1 MIDLTV
7 GTLALLVGW
16 GTLVG
21 LDLVS
26 VPQGLL
32 ARPLVAA
39 SVAGWLL
46 GDTETGLRVG
56 ALLELF
62 ALDVLP
68 VGASRYPEYG
78 PAAIGATFLAV
89 GLPSASGL
97 GVGVVWG
104 LVVALVAG
112 YSLEW
117 LRHTNA
123 RQVHR
128 WSAELDAGSTAVVRR
143 LQWSGLARDAARSAV
158 ISGLAI
164 ALAFAI
170 GVSGQSAFLGL
181 QAPITPVLVGVGVAS
196 ALSGALRTA
205 GRGPRLAWLGVGVG
219 LGILAVFSFGVGS

>member
-1 MIDLTV
+1 MDPGL

-32 ARPLVAA
+32 ARPLVSAT
-39 SVAGWLL
+39 VAGWLL
-46 GDTETGLRVG
+46 GDVETGLRVG

-68 VGASRYPEYG
+68 VGASKYPEYG
-78 PAAIGATFLAV
+78 PAAIGATVLAV
-89 GLPSASGL
+89 GLPTTSGV
-97 GVGVVWG
+97 GVGVVLG

-112 YSLEW
+112 YSLDW
-117 LRHTNA
+117 LRHANA
-123 RQVHR
+123 RQVHQL
-128 WSAELDAGSTAVVRR
+128 SGDLDAGSIAAIRT
-143 LQWSGLARDAARSAV
+143 LQWFGLARDAVRSAG

-164 ALAFAI
+164 ASAYALMIWVPFESALART
-170 GVSGQSAFLGL
+170 
-181 QAPITPVLVGVGVAS
+181 PITPVLVGVGLAA

-205 GRGPRLAWLGVGVG
+205 GRGRRLAWLGVGVG
-219 LGILAVFSFGVGS
+219 VGMLVVVSIGVAS